1 MKPTSETAR
10 YISSLID
17 ETKKTQRQI
26 ATEVGLDTPDEVSSL
41 QSGATKLSISMVGPI
56 AKALDAD
63 PVQLLTMCL
72 HEYFPETWESV
83 RPFLD
88 SILTD
93 DELSLV
99 RALRAAVGGPYVMSL
114 TPEERKPLNDFIHGL
129 RRLSVVH

>member
-1 MKPTSETAR
+1 MTTTSETAR
-10 YISSLID
+10 FISGLID
-17 ETKKTQRQI
+17 ESEKTQRQI
-26 ATEVGLDTPDEVSSL
+26 ATEVGLTTPDEISSM
-41 QSGATKLSISMVGPI
+41 QSGAIKLPISMVGPI
-56 AKALDAD
+56 AKALATD

-99 RALRAAVGGPYVMSL
+99 RALRSAVGGPYVMSL
-114 TPEERKPLNDFIHGL
+114 TPDERKPLNDFIHGL
-129 RRLSVVH
+129 QKPASIH

>member
-1 MKPTSETAR
+1 MTPTSETAR
-10 YISSLID
+10 FISSLID
-17 ETKKTQRQI
+17 DSKKTKQQI
-26 ATEVGLDTPDEVSSL
+26 ATEVGLARPDDVSSMK
-41 QSGATKLSISMVGPI
+41 SGATKLPISMIGPI
-56 AKALDAD
+56 AKALDTD

-99 RALRAAVGGPYVMSL
+99 KALRSAVGGPYVMSL

-129 RRLSVVH
+129 RKPASVH